1 MTLGVKR
8 SRTPNFLKTI
18 VTAELDEDR
27 GARVVGRLRNDGD
40 RPIVAGAEL
49 RFAPYRAGDDIVV
62 VGDVRPELGGSE
74 WAAVVHGLDG
84 GMPPAADL
92 ERAKATHD
100 VVAELVRERAV
111 HGIHDVSDGGL
122 AVALAEMA
130 IAGEVGARVELN
142 FDGCTPAEA
151 CFAESASVFVL
162 SVDPERSAEVL
173 GRIAATGVPAQVIG
187 VAGGS
192 ELTAAGVFSLPLGDA
207 ATAWREALPRA
218 MAG

>member
-1 MTLGVKR
+1 
-8 SRTPNFLKTI
+8 
-18 VTAELDEDR
+18 
-27 GARVVGRLRNDGD
+27 VVGVMGLID
-40 RPIVAGAEL
+40 EL
-49 RFAPYRAGDDIVV
+49 TDVPPPAKLQAGDDIVV

-92 ERAKATHD
+92 DRAKATHD
-100 VVAELVRERAV
+100 VVAGLVRERAV

-130 IAGEVGARVELN
+130 IAGEVGARVEVN
-142 FDGCTPAEA
+142 FDGCTPAESW
-151 CFAESASVFVL
+151 FAESASVFVL
-162 SVDPERSAEVL
+162 AVDPERTAEVL

-192 ELTAAGVFSLPLGDA
+192 ELTAAGTFSVPLA
-207 ATAWREALPRA
+207 AAAQAWRDALPRLMQA
-218 MAG
+218 